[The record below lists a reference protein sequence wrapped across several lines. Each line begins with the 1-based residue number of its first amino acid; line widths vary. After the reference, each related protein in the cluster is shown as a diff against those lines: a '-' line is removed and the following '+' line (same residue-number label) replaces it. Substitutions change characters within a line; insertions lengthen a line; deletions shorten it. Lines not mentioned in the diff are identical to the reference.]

1 MNSTDTL
8 LRGHDG
14 AVDSGRIERAVREIL
29 ESIGEDTDGERVR
42 GTPERVAR
50 MYCELFAGLAV
61 NPAEYLR
68 GGFEDSHQEMVV
80 LRDIPFFSMCE
91 HHLLPFHGTAH
102 VGYIPSGRLAGLSKI
117 ARVVEA
123 FARRPQLQ
131 ERLTSQIA
139 DCMDENL
146 DPSGVGVVIEAE
158 HLCMT
163 MRGVRKPGSRVTTSA
178 MRGSFQNQDRTR
190 SEFLSLVHG
199 A

>member
-1 MNSTDTL
+1 M
-8 LRGHDG
+8 
-14 AVDSGRIERAVREIL
+14 REIL
-29 ESIGEDTDGERVR
+29 EAIGEDPAEERVR

-50 MYCELFAGLAV
+50 MYGELFAGLTV
-61 NPAEYLR
+61 DPAEYLR
-68 GGFEDSHQEMVV
+68 GSFEEGHQEMVV

-91 HHLLPFHGTAH
+91 HHLLPFHGAAH
-102 VGYIPSGRLAGLSKI
+102 VGYVPDGRLAGVSKV

-139 DCMDENL
+139 DCIDENL
-146 DPSGVGVVIEAE
+146 DPSGAGVVIEAE

-178 MRGSFQNQDRTR
+178 MRGSFQKQDRTR
-190 SEFLSLVHG
+190 SEFLSLVRG